1 MKTVPTDTGAGRAVL
16 AGISLVLRRGDLTA
30 VIARRGAGRSTL
42 AAILAGQRLPDRGT
56 VSIAGRNAPLV
67 GHFAGFG
74 LSGSVERDLA
84 LRAAAAGIDS
94 AAYLRAVVAMLA
106 PVLGGGGWVTGPFEA
121 LPPPARIG
129 LLHAAGWAMPADL
142 YIADGPLL
150 PAEPRL
156 ARCLRPV
163 LAAARRRASV
173 LWLTAGTRGFRRLG
187 PDRILRL
194 EDGALIPVPDVDTA
208 CRWLDG
214 TGTSD
219 TAKPLGH
226 DDDDTVLQL
235 SNPLPAR
242 RRDPPRSQPDAPRA
256 PHAELLVDDPLV
268 TGPPQRVGA
277 GIASGAQS
285 PGDGGGAPGAG
296 AGAPPHR
303 CLFALM
309 RAGSPR
315 APAPPDAAGSLAAL
329 DATPSLTTESHAPAP
344 RLGARGQWQRGP

>member
-1 MKTVPTDTGAGRAVL
+1 RAG
-16 AGISLVLRRGDLTA
+16 
-30 VIARRGAGRSTL
+30 
-42 AAILAGQRLPDRGT
+42 
-56 VSIAGRNAPLV
+56 
-67 GHFAGFG
+67 
-74 LSGSVERDLA
+74 
-84 LRAAAAGIDS
+84 
-94 AAYLRAVVAMLA
+94 
-106 PVLGGGGWVTGPFEA
+106 
-121 LPPPARIG
+121 
-129 LLHAAGWAMPADL
+129 
-142 YIADGPLL
+142 
-150 PAEPRL
+150 
-156 ARCLRPV
+156 
-163 LAAARRRASV
+163 V

-219 TAKPLGH
+219 TARPLGH

-242 RRDPPRSQPDAPRA
+242 RRDPPRSQPDAPDAPRA
-256 PHAELLVDDPLV
+256 PHAELPVDDPLV

-296 AGAPPHR
+296 AGARPHR

-309 RAGSPR
+309 RAGNPR
-315 APAPPDAAGSLAAL
+315 APAPSDAAGSLAAL
-329 DATPSLTTESHAPAP
+329 DATPSLPTESHAAAP